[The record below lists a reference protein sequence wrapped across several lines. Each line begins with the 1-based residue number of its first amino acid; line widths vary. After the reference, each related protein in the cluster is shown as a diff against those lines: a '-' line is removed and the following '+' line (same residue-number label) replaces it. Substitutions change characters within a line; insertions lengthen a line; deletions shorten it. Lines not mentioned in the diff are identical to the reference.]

1 MKIYDC
7 ITYFEE
13 EFLFNLRLKIL
24 DKYVDYFVVCESIYS
39 HKGEKKSKLFNPEIF
54 KNYKHKII
62 HLVLDKFPENL
73 SRWERQDYQRDFIF
87 EGLKEA
93 NDEDLIIFSDSDEIP
108 DPKKFQ
114 DINFKY
120 KFFLFDQK
128 HFCYKFNIINHS
140 EYLWEGTRGCK
151 MKNLK
156 SFNWLRTKIKK
167 KNLNYS
173 FWRFD
178 KVKNIQIIENGGWHF
193 SYFLSPTEIVNKI
206 NSSPHEEFINDK
218 NLDKNIIQ
226 QRILSLSDP
235 LGRKKTF
242 KKINEMNILP
252 EEITTNF
259 QLYKEWFI

>member
-1 MKIYDC
+1 M
-7 ITYFEE
+7 
-13 EFLFNLRLKIL
+13 
-24 DKYVDYFVVCESIYS
+24 
-39 HKGEKKSKLFNPEIF
+39 
-54 KNYKHKII
+54 
-62 HLVLDKFPENL
+62 
-73 SRWERQDYQRDFIF
+73 
-87 EGLKEA
+87 
-93 NDEDLIIFSDSDEIP
+93 
-108 DPKKFQ
+108 
-114 DINFKY
+114 
-120 KFFLFDQK
+120 
-128 HFCYKFNIINHS
+128 
-140 EYLWEGTRGCK
+140 
-151 MKNLK
+151 
-156 SFNWLRTKIKK
+156 
-167 KNLNYS
+167 NYS